1 MQKCIT
7 MLSLA
12 VLQSVIDENNAT
24 QVKSNTIERDAEIQ
38 RPSRFVTVITGVRR
52 CGKSF
57 LLRQSMLSVK
67 RKIFLNFEDI
77 RLDGFVFSDF
87 NKVEKIALDEGIKYL
102 VFEEIQSIEGWEKY
116 VRSAHDK
123 GFHIYITGSNA
134 SMLSRELGTRL
145 TGRHIQ
151 KELFPF
157 NYSEFLSLRKKKGS
171 PSTLREYLFNG
182 GFPEYLLEANSEF
195 LRTLLRDIV
204 VRDTAVRRGI
214 RNEHILLQL
223 ALYLMSNVGKEIS
236 YNNLSNTL
244 EIKSVRTTID
254 YCNYLN
260 ESYLFDFVPL
270 FSFSA
275 RKQMANPKK
284 AYSVDTGMA
293 RASSL
298 SFSEDSGRMLEN
310 AVYIKLRRSGNN
322 IFYFRDSR
330 SECDFIVKENERVV
344 AAIQVC
350 SELNDDN
357 LKREI
362 TGLKTAMEITK
373 AKKGYIVSF
382 DQEDEFDGIRVIPA
396 WKWLQT
402 KMEI

>member
-1 MQKCIT
+1 MI
-7 MLSLA
+7 SLKA
-12 VLQSVIDENNAT
+12 LQSVIDENNVS
-24 QVKSNTIERDAEIQ
+24 QVKSGKVARDAEIQ

-57 LLRQSMLSVK
+57 LLKQAMSTVK
-67 RKIFLNFEDI
+67 KKIFLNFEDI
-77 RLDGFVFSDF
+77 RVDGFSFSDF

-102 VFEEIQSIEGWEKY
+102 VFDEIQSIEGWEKY

-157 NYSEFLSLRKKKGS
+157 SFSEFLSLRKKKGN
-171 PSTLREYLFNG
+171 PSTLKEYLFNG
-182 GFPEYLLEANSEF
+182 GFPEYLLEENSEF

-214 RNEHILLQL
+214 RNEHTLLQL
-223 ALYLMSNVGKEIS
+223 ALYLMSNVGKEVS

-260 ESYLFDFVPL
+260 ESYLFDFVSM
-270 FSFSA
+270 FSFST
-275 RKQMANPKK
+275 RKQIANPKK

-310 AVYIKLRRSGNN
+310 AVYLKLRRSGKN
-322 IFYFRDSR
+322 IFYFRDVK
-330 SECDFIVKENERVV
+330 SECDFIVKDNERVV
-344 AAIQVC
+344 SAIQVC
-350 SELNDDN
+350 WELNDDN
-357 LKREI
+357 LKRELN
-362 TGLKTAMEITK
+362 GLKHAMEATK
-373 AKKGYIVSF
+373 ARNGYIVSF
-382 DQEDEFDGIRVIPA
+382 DQEDEFDGIKVIPA

-402 KMEI
+402 KMGI

>member
-1 MQKCIT
+1 
-7 MLSLA
+7 
-12 VLQSVIDENNAT
+12 
-24 QVKSNTIERDAEIQ
+24 
-38 RPSRFVTVITGVRR
+38 
-52 CGKSF
+52 
-57 LLRQSMLSVK
+57 
-67 RKIFLNFEDI
+67 
-77 RLDGFVFSDF
+77 
-87 NKVEKIALDEGIKYL
+87 
-102 VFEEIQSIEGWEKY
+102 
-116 VRSAHDK
+116 
-123 GFHIYITGSNA
+123 
-134 SMLSRELGTRL
+134 
-145 TGRHIQ
+145 
-151 KELFPF
+151 
-157 NYSEFLSLRKKKGS
+157 
-171 PSTLREYLFNG
+171 
-182 GFPEYLLEANSEF
+182 
-195 LRTLLRDIV
+195 
-204 VRDTAVRRGI
+204 
-214 RNEHILLQL
+214 
-223 ALYLMSNVGKEIS
+223 
-236 YNNLSNTL
+236 LSNTL

-298 SFSEDSGRMLEN
+298 SFSEDAGRMLEN